1 MFLHSKHSG
10 LCSIGMCINFA
21 SRSRAGAEEFVEFDS
36 TIWTITWFMHFFGSS
51 PLLLISLGNLWT
63 SISRSYGLW
72 TLQLEQETWP
82 AFDYPFDFLQANA
95 QGTQI
100 SMPASVYFGWTMFK
114 LLFHETAS
122 VIGTSILLP
131 CKTSLWDED
140 NSSAMMFHFCN
151 AGRTLYAFCSVIVL
165 GCSSDS
171 CGSGI
176 PCSLCPGLLWHRSWP
191 PTDGYTTENIVAW
204 TLKFL
209 ATFSSPLSIFLFFR

>member
-51 PLLLISLGNLWT
+51 PLLLISLENLWT

-151 AGRTLYAFCSVIVL
+151 AGRTLYAFLLHYRPRVQFRFLRERYSLFSLSWTAVASLMTTNWWVYYWEHCGL
-165 GCSSDS
+165 DS
-171 CGSGI
+171 
-176 PCSLCPGLLWHRSWP
+176 
-191 PTDGYTTENIVAW
+191 
-204 TLKFL
+204 
-209 ATFSSPLSIFLFFR
+209 